1 MGLVL
6 IIIWL
11 VALVVTLA
19 PGIGLAGVICG
30 ISKRNALFWLCLLA
44 TLVTSVA
51 VQYVLALQPY
61 VQRGTYGIELM
72 AVPIF
77 TWYLAVPAVLAAILW
92 FVLKA
97 RHRPGLAGATAGL
110 ILSIPVVV
118 ALALPMT
125 FWAPDRFHLRF
136 VP

>member
-1 MGLVL
+1 MGLVM

-11 VALVVTLA
+11 VALAVTLA

-30 ISKRNALFWLCLLA
+30 ISKRNALFWLCLLV

-51 VQYVLALQPY
+51 LQYVLALQPY
-61 VQRGTYGIELM
+61 VERGTYGIELM
-72 AVPIF
+72 TVPIF

-97 RHRPGLAGATAGL
+97 RQRPVLAGAAAGL

-118 ALALPMT
+118 ALALPVT
-125 FWAPDRFHLRF
+125 FWAPDRFHLKF
-136 VP
+136 EP

>member
-1 MGLVL
+1 MGLVM

-11 VALVVTLA
+11 VALAVTLA

-30 ISKRNALFWLCLLA
+30 ISKRNALFWVCLLV

-51 VQYVLALQPY
+51 LQYVLALQPY
-61 VQRGTYGIELM
+61 VERGTYGIELM
-72 AVPIF
+72 TVPIF

-97 RHRPGLAGATAGL
+97 RQRPVLAGAAAGL
-110 ILSIPVVV
+110 LLSIPVVV
-118 ALALPMT
+118 ALALPVT
-125 FWAPDRFHLRF
+125 FWAPDRFHLKF

>member
-11 VALVVTLA
+11 VALTVTLT

-44 TLVTSVA
+44 ALVTSVA
-51 VQYVLALQPY
+51 VQYVVALQPY
-61 VQRGTYGIELM
+61 VQRGTYDITLM
-72 AVPIF
+72 TVPIF
-77 TWYLAVPAVLAAILW
+77 TWHLAAPAVLAAILW

-97 RHRPGLAGATAGL
+97 RQRPVLGGATAGL
-110 ILSIPVVV
+110 ILSIPAVV
-118 ALALPMT
+118 ALALPVT

>member
-1 MGLVL
+1 MGLVM

-11 VALVVTLA
+11 VALAVTLA

-51 VQYVLALQPY
+51 LQYVLALQPY
-61 VQRGTYGIELM
+61 VERGTYGIELM
-72 AVPIF
+72 TVPIF

-97 RHRPGLAGATAGL
+97 RQRPVLAGAAAGL

-118 ALALPMT
+118 ALALPVT

-136 VP
+136 EP

>member
-1 MGLVL
+1 MGLVM

-11 VALVVTLA
+11 VALAVTLA

-51 VQYVLALQPY
+51 LQYVLALQPY
-61 VQRGTYGIELM
+61 VKRGTYGIELM
-72 AVPIF
+72 TVPIF
-77 TWYLAVPAVLAAILW
+77 TWYLAVPAVLA
-92 FVLKA
+92 
-97 RHRPGLAGATAGL
+97 GAAAGL

-118 ALALPMT
+118 ALALPVT

-136 VP
+136 EP

>member
-6 IIIWL
+6 IMIWL

-30 ISKRNALFWLCLLA
+30 ISKRNALFWLCFLA

-61 VQRGTYGIELM
+61 VERGTYGIELM
-72 AVPIF
+72 TVPIF

-97 RHRPGLAGATAGL
+97 RHRPVLAGATAGL
-110 ILSIPVVV
+110 LLSIPVVV

-125 FWAPDRFHLRF
+125 FWAPDRFHLKF

>member
-11 VALVVTLA
+11 VALGVTLA

-30 ISKRNALFWLCLLA
+30 ISKRTAVFWLGLLA
-44 TLVTSVA
+44 ALVTSVG

-61 VQRGTYGIELM
+61 VQKGTYGIELM
-72 AVPIF
+72 TVPIF
-77 TWYLAVPAVLAAILW
+77 TPYLAAPAVLAAILW
-92 FVLKA
+92 FALKA
-97 RHRPGLAGATAGL
+97 RGRPALAGITAGL
-110 ILSIPVVV
+110 IFSIPVVV

-125 FWAPDRFHLRF
+125 FWAPDRFHLKF

>member
-6 IIIWL
+6 IMIWL

-61 VQRGTYGIELM
+61 VERATYGIELM
-72 AVPIF
+72 TVPIF
-77 TWYLAVPAVLAAILW
+77 NGYLAVPAVLAAILW

-97 RHRPGLAGATAGL
+97 RHRPALAGATAGL

-125 FWAPDRFHLRF
+125 FWAPDRFHLKF

>member
-11 VALVVTLA
+11 VALSVTLA
-19 PGIGLAGVICG
+19 PGVGLAGVIIG
-30 ISKRNALFWLCLLA
+30 ISRRTAAFSLCGFAALLL
-44 TLVTSVA
+44 SVGL
-51 VQYVLALQPY
+51 QYFVALRPY
-61 VQRGTYGIELM
+61 VQKGTYGIELM
-72 AVPIF
+72 TVPIF
-77 TWYLAVPAVLAAILW
+77 SYYLAAPALLAAILW
-92 FVLKA
+92 FVFKA
-97 RHRPGLAGATAGL
+97 RQRPALAGITAGL

-125 FWAPDRFHLRF
+125 FWAPDRFHLKF

>member
-11 VALVVTLA
+11 VALGVTLA

-44 TLVTSVA
+44 ALVTSVA
-51 VQYVLALQPY
+51 LQYVLALQPY
-61 VQRGTYGIELM
+61 VQRGTYDITLM
-72 AVPIF
+72 TVPIF
-77 TWYLAVPAVLAAILW
+77 TWHLAAPAVLAAILW

-97 RHRPGLAGATAGL
+97 RQRPVLAGATAGL
-110 ILSIPVVV
+110 IVSIPVVV
-118 ALALPMT
+118 ALALPVT
-125 FWAPDRFHLRF
+125 FWAPDHFHLRF

>member
-6 IIIWL
+6 IMIWL

-30 ISKRNALFWLCLLA
+30 ISKRNALFWLCFLV

-61 VQRGTYGIELM
+61 VERGTYGIELM
-72 AVPIF
+72 TVPIF

-97 RHRPGLAGATAGL
+97 RHRPVLAGATAGL
-110 ILSIPVVV
+110 LLSIPVVV

-125 FWAPDRFHLRF
+125 FWAPDRFHLKF